1 MGNKL
6 HMTAAPWAVVAG
18 MLGLLSAAA
27 YAQSPPPAS
36 DKDQKL
42 EEIFVTGTH
51 IRRTDAETPSPVQVV
66 TRADIE
72 KSGLQNIADVIRT
85 VSADNQGS
93 LPTAFTAGFAAG
105 AAGVSL
111 RGLGLNSTLVLVN
124 GRRMA
129 PYGLADDGSRT
140 FVDLNS
146 IPLEAVDHVDV
157 LKDSS
162 SAIYGSD
169 AVAGVV
175 NIVLKN
181 SFEGASL
188 SGNVGSSYA
197 DDGNQWRLSGS
208 VGKGN
213 LASDRYN
220 VFLTAEASGDGQIM
234 NSDRSKWLGTSD
246 LRPYGFY
253 DMRRGAPNTFVYGA
267 YDPAHS
273 RFSGYTPYGSMT
285 IPGNPPW
292 QRLNV
297 LPCPETSPATSI
309 CLFDGVGY
317 DVIQP
322 QEKRANVF
330 ARGVYQFSDS
340 VQGYLELGWFN
351 SKVFA
356 IGTPGFVNDGGVFNP
371 ADPLNPITAPHT
383 TVLPVGHPDN
393 PFGVPKVLSLLTT
406 MLGGRNVSTDSTV
419 TRFIA
424 GLKGDIGSNWK
435 YDAAIGYIDSSL
447 KRDQTGFIYWP
458 AFNAAVQA
466 GTFRVDPKLD
476 SAALLAQISPTL
488 SDNPTSSVTLADASL
503 SGSLA
508 KLAGGELG
516 MAVGLEWRNEKSDAP
531 AVPGTD
537 TGDIVGLGYSAF
549 TGDRNVSA
557 AYVEFNAPVVKS
569 LELNAAYR
577 YDKYSDYGSSS
588 TPKYGIKW
596 TPIKGV
602 ALRGTYSEAFRAPGP
617 TESGHSASLGFTNI
631 AIITLGDPNVKP
643 ETAKS
648 YTFGVILEPFRST
661 SVSVDFY
668 KIERRNEITPADQG
682 SIIAG
687 LPTTG
692 VPLSKIPGALPDSF
706 LYYDIDGNL
715 ATISG
720 PYSNLNKT
728 TTTGVDTDLR
738 QSFDLAGMGKLTAG
752 LIWTHVSKYER
763 ILSDGTTFNYAGT
776 QGPYVL
782 SSAGGT
788 PTDRAA
794 LDLTWSRS
802 KYELTARFNYVSG
815 MKLIDHQGESLV
827 DNGDGT
833 FSTTTFEYSNF
844 VANPNGIVCA
854 VYTPSGL
861 PFNGN
866 CTVPAFKTVDFHG
879 KVDVSANL
887 ELNASVT
894 NAFNT
899 IAPLNPYTYG
909 GHNYNP
915 AFTQDGAVGRFMRLG
930 FKYKF

>member
-1 MGNKL
+1 MGKKL
-6 HMTAAPWAVVAG
+6 HFTAASVAVAAG
-18 MLGLLSAAA
+18 MLGLLTSVA
-27 YAQSPPPAS
+27 YAQTAPAAS
-36 DKDQKL
+36 DKDAKL

-51 IRRTDAETPSPVQVV
+51 IRRTDSETPSPVQVV
-66 TRADIE
+66 SRADIE

-129 PYGLADDGSRT
+129 TYGLADDGSRN
-140 FVDLNS
+140 FVDLNT

-181 SFEGASL
+181 SFEGASM
-188 SGNVGSSYA
+188 SGNVGTSYA
-197 DDGNQWRLSGS
+197 DDGNQWRLSASIGR
-208 VGKGN
+208 GN

-220 VFLTAEASGDGQIM
+220 VFLTAEASGDGMIM

-253 DMRRGAPNTFVYGA
+253 DMRRGAPNTFFYGLI
-267 YDPAHS
+267 DPTHS
-273 RFSGYTPYGSMT
+273 SFSGTTPYGSMRV
-285 IPGNPPW
+285 PGQPRW
-292 QRLNV
+292 VRHNV
-297 LPCPETSPATSI
+297 LPCPEVSPATSV
-309 CLFDGVGY
+309 CLYDQVGY

-322 QEKRANVF
+322 QEKRQNVF
-330 ARGVYQFSDS
+330 ARGVYQFNDS

-351 SKVFA
+351 SKVFS
-356 IGTPGFVNDGGVFNP
+356 IGTPGGVNDTGVFNP
-371 ADPLNPITAPHT
+371 ADPLNPVTPAHT

-393 PFGVPKVLSLLTT
+393 PYAVPRTLSLLTT

-424 GLKGDIGSNWK
+424 GLKGDIGNWK

-447 KRDQTGFIYWP
+447 KREQTGFIYWP

-466 GTFRVDPKLD
+466 GTFRVDPSLD
-476 SAALLAQISPTL
+476 SPALLAQISPTL
-488 SDNPTSSVTLADASL
+488 RDNPTSSVTLADASL

-508 KLAGGELG
+508 TLPGGDLG
-516 MAVGLEWRNEKSDAP
+516 MAVGLEYRREKSDAP
-531 AVPGTD
+531 PVPFTD

-549 TGDRNVSA
+549 SADRNVSA
-557 AYVEFNAPVVKS
+557 AYVEFNAPLVKS
-569 LELNAAYR
+569 LEVDAAYR

-588 TPKYGIKW
+588 TPKFGIKW
-596 TPIKGV
+596 TPIKGL

-617 TESGHSASLGFTNI
+617 TESGKSASLGFTNI
-631 AIITLGDPNVKP
+631 AIITLGDPHVKP

-648 YTFGVILEPFRST
+648 YTLGVILEPFKGT
-661 SVSVDFY
+661 SASIDY
-668 KIERRNEITPADQG
+668 YRIERKNEITPADQG
-682 SIIAG
+682 SIVAG
-687 LPTTG
+687 LPVTG

-728 TTTGVDTDLR
+728 TTSGFDVDLR
-738 QSFDLAGMGKLTAG
+738 QSFELGGMGKLEAG
-752 LIWTHVSKYER
+752 LIWTHVQKYER
-763 ILSDGTTFNYAGT
+763 VLSDGTTFNYAGT

-788 PTDRAA
+788 PKDRAA

-802 KYELTARFNYVSG
+802 KYQLTARLNYVSG
-815 MKLIDHQGESLV
+815 MKLIDHQGESLL
-827 DNGDGT
+827 DLGDGT
-833 FSTTTFEYSNF
+833 FSTTTFEYFNF

-854 VYTPSGL
+854 VYTPTGQ

-866 CTVPAFKTVDFHG
+866 CTVPSFSTIDFHG

-899 IAPLNPYTYG
+899 IAPFNPYTYG

-915 AFTQDGAVGRFMRLG
+915 AFTQDGAVGRFMRMG

>member
-1 MGNKL
+1 MGKKL
-6 HMTAAPWAVVAG
+6 HFTAAPAAVAAG
-18 MLGLLSAAA
+18 MLSLLASAA
-27 YAQSPPPAS
+27 YAQTAPAAS
-36 DKDQKL
+36 NKETKL

-51 IRRTDAETPSPVQVV
+51 IRRTDSETPSPVQVV
-66 TRADIE
+66 SRADIE

-129 PYGLADDGSRT
+129 TYGLADDGSRT

-157 LKDSS
+157 LKDSG

-181 SFEGASL
+181 SFEGASM
-188 SGNVGSSYA
+188 SGNIGTSYA
-197 DDGNQWRLSGS
+197 DDGNQWRLSASIGH
-208 VGKGN
+208 GN

-220 VFLTAEASGDGQIM
+220 VFLTAEASGDGMIM
-234 NSDRSKWLGTSD
+234 NSNRSKWLGTSD
-246 LRPYGFY
+246 LRPYDFY
-253 DMRRGAPNTFVYGA
+253 DMRQGAPNTFFYGLFA
-267 YDPAHS
+267 PGHS
-273 RFSGYTPYGSMT
+273 AFSSSTPYGAFR
-285 IPGNPPW
+285 IPGGTPW
-292 QRLNV
+292 QRHNV
-297 LPCPETSPATSI
+297 LACPEVSPATSV
-309 CLFDGVGY
+309 CLYDRIGY
-317 DVIQP
+317 NVIQP
-322 QEKRANVF
+322 QEKRQNVF
-330 ARGVYQFSDS
+330 ARGVYQFNDS

-351 SKVFA
+351 SKVFS
-356 IGTPGFVNDGGVFNP
+356 IGTPGGVNDTGVFNP
-371 ADPLNPITAPHT
+371 ADPLNPVTPAHT
-383 TVLPVGHPDN
+383 TVLPIGHPDN
-393 PFGVPKVLSLLTT
+393 PYAARRTLSLLTT
-406 MLGGRNVSTDSTV
+406 MLGGRNTSTDSTV

-424 GLKGDIGSNWK
+424 GLKGDIGTWK

-447 KRDQTGFIYWP
+447 KREQTGFIYWP

-466 GTFRVDPKLD
+466 GTFRVDPALD
-476 SAALLAQISPTL
+476 SQALLAQISPTL
-488 SDNPTSSVTLADASL
+488 RDNPTSSVTLADATV

-508 KLAGGELG
+508 TLPGGDLG
-516 MAVGLEWRNEKSDAP
+516 MAVGLEYRKEKSDAP
-531 AVPGTD
+531 PVPFTD

-549 TGDRNVSA
+549 SADRNVSA
-557 AYVEFNAPVVKS
+557 AYVELTAPLVKS

-577 YDKYSDYGSSS
+577 YDKYSDYGNSS
-588 TPKYGIKW
+588 TPKFGIKW
-596 TPIKGV
+596 TPLKGFS
-602 ALRGTYSEAFRAPGP
+602 LRGTYAEAFRAPGP
-617 TESGHSASLGFTNI
+617 TESGKSASLGFTNI
-631 AIITLGDPNVKP
+631 AIITLGDPHVKP

-648 YTFGVILEPFRST
+648 YTLGVILEPFKGS
-661 SVSVDFY
+661 SVSVDY
-668 KIERRNEITPADQG
+668 YRIERKNEITPADQG
-682 SIIAG
+682 SIVAG
-687 LPTTG
+687 LPITG
-692 VPLSKIPGALPDSF
+692 VPLSKIPGAQPDSF

-728 TTTGVDTDLR
+728 TTSGFDIDLR
-738 QSFDLAGMGKLTAG
+738 QNFDLAGMGKLDAG
-752 LIWTHVSKYER
+752 LIWTHVQKYER
-763 ILSDGTTFNYAGT
+763 VLSDGTTFEYAGT

-788 PTDRAA
+788 PVDRAA

-802 KYELTARFNYVSG
+802 KYQLTARLNYVSG
-815 MKLIDHQGESLV
+815 MKLIDHKGESLL
-827 DNGDGT
+827 DLGDGT
-833 FSTTTFEYSNF
+833 FTTTTFEYFNF
-844 VANPNGIVCA
+844 VANPSGIVCA
-854 VYTPSGL
+854 VYTPSGQ

-866 CTVPAFKTVDFHG
+866 CTVPSFTTVDFHA
-879 KVDVSANL
+879 KVDMSANL

-899 IAPLNPYTYG
+899 IAPFNPYTYG
-909 GHNYNP
+909 GKNYNP